1 MAGLAQP
8 TVWGACA
15 PQAGS
20 VDQSVPGGALSVRDC
35 GPLSFPHVRFAAP
48 CSPESHQERCCQ
60 KALSPDRDCGR
71 SSRDHA
77 SPDRDCGRS
86 CHDHHEELWEASIA
100 RCCCARA
107 CVLFAKRKWLWKRD
121 DTNQKQ
127 KEKLRIML
135 PNEKNCKRG
144 KNSKRCSYLYK
155 GCRDPLPIGL
165 K

>member
-20 VDQSVPGGALSVRDC
+20 VDQFVPGGALSVRDC

-48 CSPESHQERCCQ
+48 CSPEAHQEHCHH

-71 SSRDHA
+71 SSHDHA

-86 CHDHHEELWEASIA
+86 CHDHHEELWEGSIA

-135 PNEKNCKRG
+135 PNEKNYKRG
-144 KNSKRCSYLYK
+144 KNSKRCSYLYN
-155 GCRDPLPIGL
+155 GHRDPLPIGL